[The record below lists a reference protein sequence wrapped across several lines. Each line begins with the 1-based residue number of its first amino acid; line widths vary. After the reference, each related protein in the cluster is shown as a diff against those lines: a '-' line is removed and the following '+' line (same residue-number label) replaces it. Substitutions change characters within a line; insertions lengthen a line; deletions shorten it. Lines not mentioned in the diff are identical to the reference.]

1 MKGGADPGSGTAR
14 HVRICHIDA
23 DTGAL
28 NRSGVTGRRSYD
40 VVVVG
45 AGPAGSTC
53 ARRCAELGLSTCLI
67 EEHAAVG
74 YPVQCA
80 GLLSVRAFEA
90 CEVSEKTVLHEVSG
104 ARMVTSRGSELTF
117 DAGRTK
123 AYVVDRGLLD
133 REMAIKAVQA
143 GAEIRVKTAFSKRSG
158 SVAITRGMSGR
169 EEIPFCVLIAADGPR
184 SRVARE
190 LRMPRPPVFLA
201 GIQAE
206 IPKPMA
212 GNLVEIYPD
221 ASPDFFGWIIPS
233 GEGRARIGLAGREQV
248 FSRFSRFIE
257 EHGGG
262 SCCHFVTGTIPLGVM
277 PRTYGHQT
285 LFVGDAAGFPKPT
298 SGGGVYTGV
307 RSAYH
312 AAETAYEACS
322 TGVTG
327 DDLLGGYEKR
337 WKADFGKEL
346 ELGFRLFGIRQN
358 LTGKEV
364 DRLISVLN
372 DPALKVDILQYG
384 DMDRPGVLLGRLM
397 KNPKLYPVLGILLRS
412 GVRHFIK

>member
-1 MKGGADPGSGTAR
+1 MT
-14 HVRICHIDA
+14 
-23 DTGAL
+23 
-28 NRSGVTGRRSYD
+28 RRSPYD

-67 EEHAAVG
+67 EEHAAIG

-80 GLLSVRAFEA
+80 GLLSLRAYEA
-90 CEVSEKTVLHEVSG
+90 CEVTEKPVLHEVSG
-104 ARMVTSRGSELTF
+104 ARIVTSRGSELSF
-117 DAGRTK
+117 DAGNTK

-133 REMAIKAVQA
+133 REMVIKAAQA

-158 SVAITRGMSGR
+158 SMVITRGISGR
-169 EEIPFCVLIAADGPR
+169 GEIPFRILIAADGPR
-184 SRVARE
+184 SRVARD
-190 LRMPRPPVFLA
+190 LGMPRPQVFLA

-212 GNLVEIYPD
+212 GNHVEIYPD

-233 GEGRARIGLAGREQV
+233 GNGRARIGLAGREDV
-248 FSRFSRFIE
+248 FFRFSRFME

-262 SCCHFVTGTIPLGVM
+262 SCCHLVTGTIPIGVM
-277 PRTYGHQT
+277 SRTYGHRT
-285 LFVGDAAGFPKPT
+285 LFIGDAAGFPKPT

-307 RSAYH
+307 RSAHH

-322 TGVTG
+322 SGITG
-327 DDLLGGYEKR
+327 DELLGRYEKR
-337 WKADFGKEL
+337 WKADIGKEL
-346 ELGFRLFGIRQN
+346 ATGFRLFGIRQN
-358 LTGKEV
+358 LTFEEV
-364 DRLISVLN
+364 DRLITVLN
-372 DPALKVDILQYG
+372 DPALKADILKYG
-384 DMDRPGVLLGRLM
+384 DMDRPGVLLRRIV
-397 KNPKLYPVLGILLRS
+397 KNPKIYPVLGILLRS

>member
-1 MKGGADPGSGTAR
+1 
-14 HVRICHIDA
+14 
-23 DTGAL
+23 
-28 NRSGVTGRRSYD
+28 VTKRRPYD

-67 EEHAAVG
+67 EEHAAIG

-90 CEVSEKTVLHEVSG
+90 CEVSDKPVLHEVSG
-104 ARMVTSRGSELTF
+104 ARIVTSRGSELTF

-123 AYVVDRGLLD
+123 AYVVDRGALD
-133 REMAIKAVQA
+133 REMAERAAEA
-143 GAEIRVKTAFSKRSG
+143 GAEIRVKTAFWKRYG
-158 SVAITRGMSGR
+158 SSAMTRGISGR
-169 EEIPFCVLIAADGPR
+169 EEIPFRVIIAADGPR

-190 LRMPRPPVFLA
+190 LGMERPRVFLA

-206 IPKPMA
+206 IPKQMA

-233 GEGRARIGLAGREQV
+233 GNGRARIGLAGRADICT
-248 FSRFSRFIE
+248 RFSRFIA

-262 SCCHFVTGTIPLGVM
+262 SCCHLVTGTIPLGVM

-312 AAETAYEACS
+312 AAEVAYDACTKGS
-322 TGVTG
+322 TR
-327 DDLLGGYEKR
+327 DDLLSAYEKR

-346 ELGFRLFGIRQN
+346 EIGFRLFGIRQT
-358 LTGKEV
+358 LTGEEI
-364 DRLISVLN
+364 DRLIRTLH
-372 DPALKVDILQYG
+372 DPALKADILEYG
-384 DMDRPGVLLGRLM
+384 DMDRPGVLLGKIM
-397 KNPKLYPVLGILLRS
+397 KNPKIYPVLGILLRS

>member
-1 MKGGADPGSGTAR
+1 MPIEENLKVP
-14 HVRICHIDA
+14 
-23 DTGAL
+23 
-28 NRSGVTGRRSYD
+28 VTGIRPYD

-45 AGPAGSTC
+45 AGPAGSSC

-67 EEHAAVG
+67 EEHAAIG
-74 YPVQCA
+74 HPVQCA

-90 CEVSEKTVLHEVSG
+90 CRVSKKPVLHEVSG
-104 ARMVTSRGSELTF
+104 ARIVSSGGSELMF

-123 AYVVDRGLLD
+123 AYIVDRGLLD
-133 REMAIKAVQA
+133 REMATRAVQA
-143 GAEIRVKTAFSKRSG
+143 GADIRVKTAFLKRSG
-158 SVAITRGMSGR
+158 SAVITRGISGR
-169 EEIPFCVLIAADGPR
+169 EEIPFRLLIAADGPR

-190 LRMPRPPVFLA
+190 LGMQRPQVFLA

-206 IPKPMA
+206 IPKEMA

-233 GEGRARIGLAGREQV
+233 GKGRARIGLAGREEV
-248 FSRFSRFIE
+248 FSRFSQFTR

-262 SCCHFVTGTIPLGVM
+262 SCCHLVTGTIPLGVM
-277 PRTYGHQT
+277 ARTYGHRT
-285 LFVGDAAGFPKPT
+285 LFVGDAAGFAKPT

-322 TGVTG
+322 TGMTS
-327 DDLLGGYEKR
+327 DDLLCHYEKR
-337 WKADFGKEL
+337 WKAEFGREL
-346 ELGFRLFGIRQN
+346 ELGFRLFGVRGK
-358 LTGKEV
+358 LTANEV
-364 DRLISVLN
+364 DRLIRVLN
-372 DPALKVDILQYG
+372 DPAIRADILEYG
-384 DMDRPGVLLGRLM
+384 DMDRPGIVLGRIM
-397 KNPKLYPVLGILLRS
+397 KNPKLYPVFGILLRS

>member
-1 MKGGADPGSGTAR
+1 MPMQENLEVS
-14 HVRICHIDA
+14 
-23 DTGAL
+23 
-28 NRSGVTGRRSYD
+28 VTGRRPYD

-67 EEHAAVG
+67 EEHAAIG

-80 GLLSVRAFEA
+80 GLLSIRAFEA
-90 CEVSEKTVLHEVSG
+90 CEVSKKPVLHEVSG
-104 ARMVTSRGSELTF
+104 ARIVTSRGSELTF
-117 DAGRTK
+117 DTGRTK

-143 GAEIRVKTAFSKRSG
+143 GAEIRVKTAFSRRSG
-158 SVAITRGMSGR
+158 SVVVTRGMSGR
-169 EEIPFCVLIAADGPR
+169 EEIPFRILIAADGPR

-190 LRMPRPPVFLA
+190 LGMERPRVFLA

-233 GEGRARIGLAGREQV
+233 GKGRARIGLAGREHICH
-248 FSRFSRFIE
+248 RFIRFME
-257 EHGGG
+257 EHGRGT
-262 SCCHFVTGTIPLGVM
+262 CCHFVTGTIPLGVM
-277 PRTYGHQT
+277 PRTYGYQT

-307 RSAYH
+307 RSAHH
-312 AAETAYEACS
+312 AAATAHDACS
-322 TGVTG
+322 TGMTG
-327 DDLLGGYEKR
+327 DDVLSRYEQR
-337 WKADFGKEL
+337 WKADFGREL
-346 ELGFRLFGIRQN
+346 ELGFRLYGIRQN
-358 LTGKEV
+358 LTGEEL
-364 DRLISVLN
+364 DRLIRVLN
-372 DPALKVDILQYG
+372 DPALKADIVKYG
-384 DMDRPGVLLGRLM
+384 DMDRPGVLLGHIM
-397 KNPKLYPVLGILLRS
+397 KNPKMYPVLGILLRS

>member
-1 MKGGADPGSGTAR
+1 VKGKRP
-14 HVRICHIDA
+14 
-23 DTGAL
+23 
-28 NRSGVTGRRSYD
+28 YD

-67 EEHAAVG
+67 EEHAAIG

-80 GLLSVRAFEA
+80 GLLSLRAFGA
-90 CEVSEKTVLHEVSG
+90 CEVSKKTVLHEVTG
-104 ARMVTSRGSELTF
+104 ARIVTSRGSELSF
-117 DAGRTK
+117 DSGRTK

-133 REMAIKAVQA
+133 REMAVKAAEA

-158 SVAITRGMSGR
+158 SMVITRGISGR
-169 EEIPFCVLIAADGPR
+169 EEIPFRILIAADGPR
-184 SRVARE
+184 SPVARE
-190 LRMPRPPVFLA
+190 LGMERPRVFLA

-233 GEGRARIGLAGREQV
+233 GNGRARIGLAGREDLIP
-248 FSRFSRFIE
+248 RFSKFME
-257 EHGGG
+257 EHAGN
-262 SCCHFVTGTIPLGVM
+262 SCCHLVTGTIPLGVM
-277 PRTYGHQT
+277 PRTYGHHT
-285 LFVGDAAGFPKPT
+285 LFIGDAAGFPKPT

-322 TGVTG
+322 TGITG
-327 DDLLGGYEKR
+327 DDLLSRYEKR
-337 WKADFGKEL
+337 WKADIGKEL
-346 ELGFRLFGIRQN
+346 ETGFRLFGIRQN
-358 LTGKEV
+358 LTFEEI
-364 DRLISVLN
+364 DRLITVLN
-372 DPALKVDILQYG
+372 DPALKADILKYG
-384 DMDRPGVLLGRLM
+384 DMDRPGILLGRIM
-397 KNPKLYPVLGILLRS
+397 KNPKIYPVFGILMRS